1 MMSGPPAPAGG
12 NMSPFPWWTAA
23 DEAEL
28 DAIIH
33 ALCRAAWEHRDCAR
47 CQALG
52 TWCQP
57 MREAAE
63 AALDWRRARALLSR
77 AEFLRALHEET
88 RAA

>member
-1 MMSGPPAPAGG
+1 MSRPA
-12 NMSPFPWWTAA
+12 WWTDA
-23 DEAEL
+23 DAAEL

-33 ALCRAAWEHRDCAR
+33 ALVRAGWAHQECAR
-47 CQALG
+47 CRELG
-52 TWCQP
+52 TWCPP

-77 AEFLRALHEET
+77 AEFLRALNDR